1 MARSDRLIEAPPT
14 AVFDVLAD
22 PRSYAYWVL
31 GSMEVRDSDENWP
44 EVGSRFHHTVGVGPL
59 RVRDHTVVEV
69 QQPGRYLQLQA
80 KTRPFGK
87 ARVKLDLVA
96 EDRGTR
102 VTMIE
107 DPADAASA
115 FVFQPVV
122 HVLTRA
128 RNARSLRR
136 LAELVEG
143 HKPMPGEEPGALTV
157 TERGPGA
164 VANPK
169 ARGRRETW
177 WAMARGAVAGTAGA
191 VAMSAAT
198 NAEMRLRGREPSYA
212 PAKALGRVLGLRVRT
227 EREKK
232 LLGAAGHSATA
243 ISLGVARGL
252 LARAGLGP
260 RGATAALFGLAMAP
274 EVAIVPALGAT
285 DPPWRW
291 SRADTAISFAHHA
304 VFATATSVVYE
315 ALAKRS

>member
-1 MARSDRLIEAPPT
+1 MARNDRLIGAPPT

-44 EVGSRFHHTVGVGPL
+44 EVGSRFHHTVGVGPVRL
-59 RVRDHTVVEV
+59 RDHTVVEV
-69 QQPGRYLQLQA
+69 QQPGRFLQLQA

-87 ARVKLDLVA
+87 ARVKLDLAA
-96 EDRGTR
+96 EDGGTR
-102 VTMIE
+102 VTMVE
-107 DPADAASA
+107 DPADTRSA
-115 FVFQPVV
+115 FVFQPAV
-122 HVLTRA
+122 HLLTRA

-136 LAELVEG
+136 LAELAEG
-143 HKPMPGEEPGALTV
+143 EKPIPGEEPGAPTRS
-157 TERGPGA
+157 ERDPGA
-164 VANPK
+164 VENPK

-177 WAMARGAVAGTAGA
+177 WAMGRGGLAGAAGA

-227 EREKK
+227 DREKK

-260 RGATAALFGLAMAP
+260 RRGTAALFGLAMAP
-274 EVAIVPALGAT
+274 ELAVVPALGAT

-291 SRADTAISFAHHA
+291 SREEMVISLVHHA
-304 VFATATSVVYE
+304 VFAAATSAAYE
-315 ALAKRS
+315 TLARRS